1 MSKRLYVGNLP
12 FSTTEDDLKA
22 LFAEA
27 GTVASVSLVTDK
39 DTGRSR
45 GFGFVEMSSDAE
57 ADKAREALNGRQM
70 GNRGL
75 VVNDARPMTERRT
88 GGAGGAGGS
97 GGGGGWRGGSGGGGG
112 RDDRRGGYSR
122 S

>member
-45 GFGFVEMSSDAE
+45 GFAFVEMSNDAE
-57 ADKAREALNGRQM
+57 ADKAREALNGRQI

-75 VVNDARPMTERRT
+75 VVNEARPMTERRT
-88 GGAGGAGGS
+88 GG
-97 GGGGGWRGGSGGGGG
+97 GGGGGWRGGSGGG

-122 S
+122 G